1 MTAALPTAAP
11 AVRRLLPGP
20 DTPVLATR
28 PLRPGTTTADVSRF
42 GEDRWNLTPAFF
54 QEHTSR
60 VCLDFHDAPASFHRP
75 IKLLSW
81 LMLNHQDTDGT
92 GFLPGIPRPAP
103 RTVVPYCRF
112 LKRFAHWLENRGI
125 TRFGQVTAGDLDD
138 YAADIKEATLSHE
151 LREDLLAAVVRT
163 WALRD
168 LLPDENDRLPH
179 APPWN
184 GERIADILGQRRACE
199 ENRTP
204 RIHPATMTA
213 LLKWSLWFVEDFADD
228 IIAAFDEYK
237 TLSRRSRN
245 ARLHGTS
252 LPGQR
257 RRPQGTV
264 ILLVASLL
272 DDYRA
277 RGLPLPGR
285 RNAGG
290 ETTVNTYFLGLQLGV
305 QITRHAAARIAD
317 SGLPV
322 ADYTYLTTPVHG
334 LLDGQP
340 WLTTRITYEQAPVLA
355 RHLSS
360 ACLVIIGYLSGQRP
374 AETLNLERNCIEHD
388 PATGLILLRGRHWKG
403 VRHPDGAQRAEG
415 EQRADPWV
423 VTAPVAT
430 AVAVLQ
436 RLHDA
441 RLLFPN
447 TLLVNGRSESGHL
460 RERVGR
466 ARGDSL
472 SNKDITEL
480 IDWINAYCAAR
491 HRPDAIPTD
500 PTNPNIALSRLRRT
514 LAWFIARR
522 PRGLVAA
529 AIQYG
534 HVRINMT
541 LGYSGSYASGF
552 PDDLAF
558 EEWLAR
564 IEDLAEAHERLQ
576 DGEHISGPAADTY
589 RHRVAASAKFAG
601 RVLRT
606 TREAHTLLTN
616 PDLQIFPGKG
626 MTCVLDPARAACRLG
641 TDERSNRRTPDID
654 DCKPSCVNI
663 ARTDRD
669 IEFLRAHINDLQDA
683 VDDPLAPPMRHAR
696 DQHELT
702 RLQRII
708 ANHQEH

>member
-1 MTAALPTAAP
+1 M
-11 AVRRLLPGP
+11 GHE
-20 DTPVLATR
+20 PVGGDA
-28 PLRPGTTTADVSRF
+28 G
-42 GEDRWNLTPAFF
+42 
-54 QEHTSR
+54 
-60 VCLDFHDAPASFHRP
+60 VCLDFHDAPSSFDRP
-75 IKLLSW
+75 VRLLTW
-81 LMLNHQDTDGT
+81 LMLNHQDSDGT
-92 GFLPGIPRPAP
+92 GFLAGIPRPAP
-103 RTVVPYCRF
+103 RTIVGYCRY
-112 LKRFAHWLENRGI
+112 LKRFAHWLENRGV
-125 TRFGQVTAGDLDD
+125 TCFGQVTAADLDA
-138 YAADIKEATLSHE
+138 YAADIKEAVLSHE
-151 LREDLLAAVVRT
+151 MREDLLAVVVRT
-163 WALRD
+163 WTLRD
-168 LLPDENDRLPH
+168 LLPDEDERLPH

-213 LLKWSLWFVEDFADD
+213 LLKWALRFVEDFADD

-237 TLSRRSRN
+237 TLSRRARDASR
-245 ARLHGTS
+245 RGTALS
-252 LPGQR
+252 GQCR
-257 RRPQGTV
+257 RRPGT
-264 ILLVASLL
+264 IPLLVAGLL

-277 RGLPLPGR
+277 RSLPLPGR
-285 RNAGG
+285 RNASGAI
-290 ETTVNTYFLGLQLGV
+290 TVNTYFLGLQLGV
-305 QITRHAAARIAD
+305 QITRAAAAAIAN
-317 SGLPV
+317 SQLPV
-322 ADYTYLTTPVHG
+322 ADDTCLTTPVRG
-334 LLDGQP
+334 VLDGQP
-340 WLTTRITYEQAPVLA
+340 WLTTRITWEQAPVLA

-374 AETLNLERNCIEHD
+374 GETLNLERDCIEHD
-388 PATGLILLRGRHWKG
+388 PVTGLVLLRGKHWKG

-430 AVAVLQ
+430 AVTVLQ

-447 TLLVNGRSESGHL
+447 TLLVNGKSESGPL
-460 RERVGR
+460 RERVGK
-466 ARGDSL
+466 ARGDSQ
-472 SNKDITEL
+472 SNKDIADL
-480 IDWINAYCAAR
+480 IDWINAFCAAR
-491 HRPDAIPTD
+491 HRPDAIPAD
-500 PTNPNIALSRLRRT
+500 PTNSKIALSRLRRT

-541 LGYSGSYASGF
+541 LGYSGNYASGF

-564 IEDLAEAHERLQ
+564 LEDLAEAHERLQ
-576 DGEHISGPAADTY
+576 DGDHVSGPAADTY
-589 RHRVAASAKFAG
+589 RHRVAASATFAG
-601 RVLRT
+601 RILRT
-606 TREAHTLLTN
+606 TREAHTLLAN

-641 TDERSNRRTPDID
+641 TDERSNRRTPDLD

-669 IEFLRAHINDLQDA
+669 IEFLRAHANELQDL
-683 VDDPLAPPMRHAR
+683 VDDHLAPPMRHAR
-696 DQHELT
+696 EQHELT

-708 ANHQEH
+708 ANHQEHRP